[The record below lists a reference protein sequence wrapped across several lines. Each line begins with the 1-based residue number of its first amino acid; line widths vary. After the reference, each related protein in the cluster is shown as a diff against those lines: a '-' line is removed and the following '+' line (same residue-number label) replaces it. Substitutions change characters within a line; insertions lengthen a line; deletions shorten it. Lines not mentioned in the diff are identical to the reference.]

1 MAMLTGD
8 RDLGGGAHLQLRSM
22 LSLDPLMRAR
32 GYPNLFAT
40 GETAGGIPLVDRQ
53 HPHDL
58 FMELAARVDIDTGA
72 ESSLFVY
79 GGTVGEPALGPSAF
93 MHRRPDRYSPPPP
106 ITHHW
111 FHSPHHPTGHL
122 TPGGGNRPPHPKPRA
137 F

>member
-53 HPHDL
+53 PPHDL

-72 ESSLFVY
+72 ESRLFVS
-79 GGTVGEPALGPSAF
+79 GGPVGQPTLGPSPLLPPP
-93 MHRRPDRYSPPPP
+93 PDSHSPPPP
-106 ITHHW
+106 T
-111 FHSPHHPTGHL
+111 
-122 TPGGGNRPPHPKPRA
+122 TP
-137 F
+137 

>member
-79 GGTVGEPALGPSAF
+79 GGPVGEPALVPSAF
-93 MHRRPDRYSPPPP
+93 MHRRSDRYAPLAP
-106 ITHHW
+106 IRSEEHTSELQSLMRTQYAV
-111 FHSPHHPTGHL
+111 FSL
-122 TPGGGNRPPHPKPRA
+122 KKK
-137 F
+137 

>member
-1 MAMLTGD
+1 
-8 RDLGGGAHLQLRSM
+8 
-22 LSLDPLMRAR
+22 MRAR

-79 GGTVGEPALGPSAF
+79 GGPVGEPALGPSAF
-93 MHRRPDRYSPPPP
+93 MHRRSDRYAPLAP
-106 ITHHW
+106 ITHPW
-111 FHSPHHPTGHL
+111 FDSTHHTYALVTAGWRNPAL
-122 TPGGGNRPPHPKPRA
+122 QLATPAFRGRQPEQERWGTQTPKRKA
-137 F
+137 

>member
-1 MAMLTGD
+1 MRISDWSSDVCSSDL

-79 GGTVGEPALGPSAF
+79 GGPVGE
-93 MHRRPDRYSPPPP
+93 DRKS
-106 ITHHW
+106 TRLNSSH
-111 FHSPHHPTGHL
+111 
-122 TPGGGNRPPHPKPRA
+122 
-137 F
+137 

>member
-1 MAMLTGD
+1 
-8 RDLGGGAHLQLRSM
+8 
-22 LSLDPLMRAR
+22 MRAR

-79 GGTVGEPALGPSAF
+79 GGPVGEPALGPSAF
-93 MHRRPDRYSPPPP
+93 MHRRSDRYAPLAP

-111 FHSPHHPTGHL
+111 FDSRSEEHTSELQSLMRNSYSVICLINKKYKLIVYTQ
-122 TPGGGNRPPHPKPRA
+122 TIII
-137 F
+137 